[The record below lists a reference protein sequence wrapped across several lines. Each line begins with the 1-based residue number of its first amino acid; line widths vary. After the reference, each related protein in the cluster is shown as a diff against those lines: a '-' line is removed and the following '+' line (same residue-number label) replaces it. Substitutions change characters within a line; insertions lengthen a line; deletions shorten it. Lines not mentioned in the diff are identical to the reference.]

1 MWVKRR
7 ERDSDANEK
16 PTTKAVT
23 PDAPTRRRIK
33 QRTRAQ
39 RRELK
44 DKNEENGVEVKE
56 CKKNKRGIGRDV
68 GNGGDLDE
76 KIKKGRRESYGSVDV
91 NLENLENRQ
100 EIGREA
106 QGAQG
111 LSKNGRGSVYPLSH
125 MINYFCNKHH

>member
-1 MWVKRR
+1 M
-7 ERDSDANEK
+7 
-16 PTTKAVT
+16 
-23 PDAPTRRRIK
+23 
-33 QRTRAQ
+33 
-39 RRELK
+39 
-44 DKNEENGVEVKE
+44 KE

-91 NLENLENRQ
+91 SLENLENRQ

-111 LSKNGRGSVYPLSH
+111 LNKNGRESVSPLSH
-125 MINYFCNKHH
+125 LISCFCNTHH